1 MRRRSTGLP
10 GEPRAFDAPPG
21 ASASDNCDDNLT
33 YACTTGPLT
42 GGACGGTITREHKV
56 TDDCGNTKTCNQTIT
71 VDDNTMPTITCPDNV
86 TVECEDEVPACP
98 ASFAAF
104 DALPGASASDNCDDN
119 LTYACTTGPL
129 TGGACG
135 GTITREHK
143 VTDDCGNTKT
153 CNQTITVDDNTLPT
167 ITCPDNITV
176 ECEDEVPA
184 CPARLRRLTP
194 CPAPR
199 PRTTATTT

>member
-1 MRRRSTGLP
+1 MRRRGAGLP
-10 GEPRAFDAPPG
+10 GEPQRLTPCP

-33 YACTTGPLT
+33 SPAPTGL
-42 GGACGGTITREHKV
+42 
-56 TDDCGNTKTCNQTIT
+56 
-71 VDDNTMPTITCPDNV
+71 
-86 TVECEDEVPACP
+86 
-98 ASFAAF
+98 
-104 DALPGASASDNCDDN
+104 
-119 LTYACTTGPL
+119 L

-153 CNQTITVDDNTLPT
+153 CNQTITVDDNTLPS

-184 CPARLRRLTP
+184 CPGLAAFDALPGASASDSDDNLTYACRRA
-194 CPAPR
+194 C
-199 PRTTATTT
+199 

>member
-1 MRRRSTGLP
+1 MRRRGAGLP
-10 GEPRAFDAPPG
+10 GG
-21 ASASDNCDDNLT
+21 L
-33 YACTTGPLT
+33 
-42 GGACGGTITREHKV
+42 
-56 TDDCGNTKTCNQTIT
+56 
-71 VDDNTMPTITCPDNV
+71 
-86 TVECEDEVPACP
+86 
-98 ASFAAF
+98 AAF

-153 CNQTITVDDNTLPT
+153 CNQTITVDDNTLPS

-184 CPARLRRLTP
+184 CPASFAAFDALPGASASDNCDDNLTYACTTGPLTGGSLRGHDHAGTQSDGRLREHKNLQPDDHGGRQHHADDHLP
-194 CPAPR
+194 GQRHGGMRRRGAGLPGELR
-199 PRTTATTT
+199 GV

>member
-1 MRRRSTGLP
+1 MRRRSPGLP
-10 GEPRAFDAPPG
+10 GEPRR
-21 ASASDNCDDNLT
+21 LT
-33 YACTTGPLT
+33 P
-42 GGACGGTITREHKV
+42 
-56 TDDCGNTKTCNQTIT
+56 
-71 VDDNTMPTITCPDNV
+71 
-86 TVECEDEVPACP
+86 
-98 ASFAAF
+98 
-104 DALPGASASDNCDDN
+104 LPGASASDNCDDN

-153 CNQTITVDDNTLPT
+153 CNQTITVDDNTLPV

-184 CPARLRRLTP
+184 CPAVSQRLTP
-194 CPAPR
+194 CPALR
-199 PRTTATTT
+199 PLTTATTT